1 MSKAASPK
9 PEVSSRRA
17 VIGGAVLF
25 AAGLAGADVAEA
37 ASPAELDAS
46 ASASLRKLYSQSER
60 ARELGRKARAILIFP
75 RITKAGFVF
84 GAQGGD
90 GVLRIG
96 GRTSGYYRII
106 GGSFGLQIGAQ
117 QFGYALFMISQSSVD
132 YLRKSEGWSI
142 GGGPTVAIIDQGA
155 AKQPDTTTLTQDVY
169 AMPFNQKGLMAGL
182 NLEGAKIT
190 RIHPK

>member
-1 MSKAASPK
+1 MSKAVASTK
-9 PEVSSRRA
+9 AGLDRRA
-17 VIGGAVLF
+17 VIGGTVAVALVS
-25 AAGLAGADVAEA
+25 AEAAEA

-60 ARELGRKARAILIFP
+60 ARELGRKARAILIFSK
-75 RITKAGFVF
+75 ITKAGFVF

-96 GRTSGYYRII
+96 GRTQGYYRIV

-169 AMPFNQKGLMAGL
+169 AMPFNQRGLMAGL